1 MSSNYLPSD
10 VMTRLHQRFRR
21 LYGKAADRCLRRLEM
36 LVGRYGVG
44 RGAEREFPPLDER
57 SAVLITYAD
66 TIRSASMRPLV
77 ALRHFV
83 EQRLQDA
90 VSAVHILP
98 FVPYSSDDGFAVI
111 NYREVNPDL
120 GTWSHVER
128 LGRRCDL
135 VFDLV
140 LNHVSSRSDW
150 FKEYVNGIAPASRYF
165 HEVDPETDLSAV
177 VRPRSTEIL
186 RHTHTSR
193 GERHVWAT
201 FSQDQIDLNFA
212 NPDVLFEFLD
222 IIFLYISKGMRVVRL
237 DSIAY
242 LWKKLGTPCV
252 HLEET
257 HEVVKLIR
265 DVLELVAPGVL
276 ILTETSVPH
285 DENISYFGEGDEAH
299 LVYQFS
305 LPPLI
310 LHALHSGSASYL
322 RDWARS
328 VDDPPPGCTF
338 LNFTASHD
346 GIGVRPLE
354 GVLPDREVEFL
365 IEKVRALGGKVSMRR
380 NPDGSESAYE
390 LNCTYFDA
398 LGDGESRGPPL
409 HVARFLCSQT
419 LVLSIRGVP
428 AVYVH
433 ALTATP
439 NAVELAERTG
449 QPRSLNR
456 GIWEEDELNAVL
468 DDEQSVTSRVFRE
481 YVRRLEARGR
491 HPAFHPD
498 GRQDVLDLGDALFGV
513 RRTAPDG
520 SETIVAVS
528 NVTAFPQALKLTT
541 ELVAGCPFDNVRD
554 VMQADGRAVRNGTV
568 QLEPYGCCWLRP
580 EG

>member
-1 MSSNYLPSD
+1 MAKY
-10 VMTRLHQRFRR
+10 
-21 LYGKAADRCLRRLEM
+21 C
-36 LVGRYGVG
+36 
-44 RGAEREFPPLDER
+44 
-57 SAVLITYAD
+57 
-66 TIRSASMRPLV
+66 
-77 ALRHFV
+77 
-83 EQRLQDA
+83 
-90 VSAVHILP
+90 
-98 FVPYSSDDGFAVI
+98 
-111 NYREVNPDL
+111 
-120 GTWSHVER
+120 
-128 LGRRCDL
+128 
-135 VFDLV
+135 
-140 LNHVSSRSDW
+140 
-150 FKEYVNGIAPASRYF
+150 
-165 HEVDPETDLSAV
+165 
-177 VRPRSTEIL
+177 
-186 RHTHTSR
+186 
-193 GERHVWAT
+193 
-201 FSQDQIDLNFA
+201 
-212 NPDVLFEFLD
+212 
-222 IIFLYISKGMRVVRL
+222 
-237 DSIAY
+237 
-242 LWKKLGTPCV
+242 
-252 HLEET
+252 
-257 HEVVKLIR
+257 
-265 DVLELVAPGVL
+265 APGVL

-310 LHALHSGSASYL
+310 LHALHSGRASYL

-346 GIGVRPLE
+346 GIGLRPLE

-468 DDEQSVTSRVFRE
+468 DDERSVT
-481 YVRRLEARGR
+481 
-491 HPAFHPD
+491 
-498 GRQDVLDLGDALFGV
+498 
-513 RRTAPDG
+513 
-520 SETIVAVS
+520 
-528 NVTAFPQALKLTT
+528 
-541 ELVAGCPFDNVRD
+541 
-554 VMQADGRAVRNGTV
+554 
-568 QLEPYGCCWLRP
+568 
-580 EG
+580 